1 VTVFIKLKA
10 IKGKLVL
17 RNLDEKDN
25 SEIQGQKTRTIYRN
39 ENKWDR
45 PFIILN
51 FSCYL
56 KKKNGCVTTHQQA
69 GVAWEM
75 KASMCLCMHACARV
89 CVCVCVCVY
98 MCAYVFAYTHQYF
111 STLHRKAFRV
121 KDCSMEWEEG

>member
-1 VTVFIKLKA
+1 MTVFIKLKA

-56 KKKNGCVTTHQQA
+56 KKKMAV
-69 GVAWEM
+69 
-75 KASMCLCMHACARV
+75 
-89 CVCVCVCVY
+89 
-98 MCAYVFAYTHQYF
+98 
-111 STLHRKAFRV
+111 
-121 KDCSMEWEEG
+121 